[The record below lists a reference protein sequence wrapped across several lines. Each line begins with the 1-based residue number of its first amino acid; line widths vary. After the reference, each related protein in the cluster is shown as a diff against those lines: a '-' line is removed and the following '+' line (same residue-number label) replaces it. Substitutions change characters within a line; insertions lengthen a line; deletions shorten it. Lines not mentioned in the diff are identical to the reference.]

1 MALRHVAAAVVGI
14 ITPAIIV
21 ATCRLPADQRP
32 LLIQVSLVM
41 SGLATLV
48 RPPPRYRRPSHYT
61 WPATR
66 FASSM

>member
-1 MALRHVAAAVVGI
+1 MALRHAAAAVVGI

-21 ATCRLPADQRP
+21 AACRLPADQRP
-32 LLIQVSLVM
+32 LLIQASLVM

-48 RPPPRYRRPSHYT
+48 RPSHYT
-61 WPATR
+61 WPRPAAR